1 MGAPQAAV
9 VSALMDKVLSNTRV
23 MASSIGVTRLCRA
36 LESQL
41 GEDPMQR
48 FAYGLCWRVST
59 FVCAICADPMSN
71 AHARYDCRILPPSA
85 TSPSLQRDRGGH
97 ATGAGAGAGA
107 GAGVGPS
114 GSGAS
119 PGVDADD
126 SAAYVA
132 IAKRTTPSSVPLT
145 PLPLEVACLAANRGR
160 LIVDGITMEDL
171 EVALD
176 TQIAPGHQVRVCVC
190 VRACVCVCVSV
201 WLRVWLRVCVWLCVA
216 VCGCMHAAHP
226 WTQGSHNLTRS
237 VVALR
242 HNVAEIWWLGWRA
255 SRVSRVANSAPLRHV
270 GTLCAHTQAVCIV
283 PAASAYDAHTI

>member
-1 MGAPQAAV
+1 
-9 VSALMDKVLSNTRV
+9 MDKVLSNTRV

-85 TSPSLQRDRGGH
+85 PSPSLQSDRGGH
-97 ATGAGAGAGA
+97 ATVAGAGVGAGA
-107 GAGVGPS
+107 GAGVGTS
-114 GSGAS
+114 GSAAS
-119 PGVDADD
+119 VCVDAGD

-190 VRACVCVCVSV
+190 VCVRVCVCVAA
-201 WLRVWLRVCVWLCVA
+201 CVAACLCVA
-216 VCGCMHAAHP
+216 VCGC
-226 WTQGSHNLTRS
+226 
-237 VVALR
+237 V
-242 HNVAEIWWLGWRA
+242 WLYA
-255 SRVSRVANSAPLRHV
+255 CSAPVDTGVTQSH
-270 GTLCAHTQAVCIV
+270 TLCGCFATQCGRNMVAGLACLQGF
-283 PAASAYDAHTI
+283 TCC